1 MGGWYN
7 ISMNKMVIY
16 KAENVNEEAAI
27 LALFQRDY
35 HPGIHT
41 AFYTDEPFP
50 HDHRRYIETLNNVE
64 YECYLQDDGQV
75 AFREFREVSQW
86 I

>member
-1 MGGWYN
+1 
-7 ISMNKMVIY
+7 MNKAVNY
-16 KAENVNEEAAI
+16 EAEIFENEAAI

-41 AFYTDEPFP
+41 AFYTEDPFP
-50 HDHRRYIETLNNVE
+50 HDHRRYIETINDTE
-64 YECYLQDDGQV
+64 YECFLLDDGQV